1 MGGTEGRTMGRP
13 WLRSGEP
20 GDTLSRE
27 RHTHIIC
34 VFIYTYIFIYTF
46 TCLFIYIRIHPS
58 ICNVGKGLRRRVRC
72 QQTSSDVLP
81 SFPGQTMWPDLWR

>member
-20 GDTLSRE
+20 GGTLSRE

-34 VFIYTYIFIYTF
+34 VFIIYTF
-46 TCLFIYIRIHPS
+46 TCLFIYLRIHPS
-58 ICNVGKGLRRRVRC
+58 VCNVGKGLGEEDEMPADQFRC
-72 QQTSSDVLP
+72 AAGIPGTDDVA
-81 SFPGQTMWPDLWR
+81 